1 MPDKIKVF
9 FRGYNHFNEAVSKF
23 FICGI
28 KIAVIDLK
36 KLNPLFLTM
45 KKILTIVCLVAASF
59 VHAQTGNIRAMFYN
73 LYRFPDN
80 PPAKREFI
88 LKEIFNDY
96 RPDLFMTCELIRE
109 AGADRI
115 LNTALQTE
123 NFNYAR
129 AAFTPTAVYLDDP
142 LQQMVFYNQDKLT
155 LIRQEA
161 LPTQVREI
169 NHYTFILNTIDAA
182 TDSVWLD
189 VFVTHLKASDG
200 AENIIARAKMIDTF
214 VKALTLIPTSHHVLL
229 AGDFNFYSA
238 YTEPA
243 YQKIIDPS
251 NAIVMLDPIGQP
263 GNWSDNDTF
272 KAIHTQATRTSADG
286 FGIGGATGGLDDRF
300 DFIMMSQNLKQSPG
314 LSYVPGSYKAFGNN
328 GNCFNKRIDDYE
340 CEGPYSL
347 ELRKRLH
354 NMSDHLPVV
363 MQLQTG
369 KKFLSIKEQQDRPVL
384 SFPEG
389 NMAGAWLPIIADP
402 ARLQKGAVI
411 SVYNGL
417 GQKIY
422 SLQYDGRT
430 NALLLPTGGM
440 ASGLYYLRISGQGQS
455 GFKFLKR

>member
-1 MPDKIKVF
+1 
-9 FRGYNHFNEAVSKF
+9 
-23 FICGI
+23 
-28 KIAVIDLK
+28 
-36 KLNPLFLTM
+36 M
-45 KKILTIVCLVAASF
+45 KKILTILCLVVAQLA
-59 VHAQTGNIRAMFYN
+59 HAQGGNIRAMFYN

-109 AGADRI
+109 EGADRI
-115 LNTALQTE
+115 LNNALQTE

-129 AAFTPTAVYLDDP
+129 AVFTPTTVYLDEP

-155 LIRQEA
+155 LIHQEV
-161 LPTQVREI
+161 LPTRVREI
-169 NHYTFILNTIDAA
+169 NHYTFILNTIDIA

-200 AENIIARAKMIDTF
+200 PDNVAARLKMIDTF
-214 VKALTLIPTSHHVLL
+214 VKALSFIPPSHHVLL

-251 NAIVMLDPIGQP
+251 NPIVMLDPIDRP

-286 FGIGGATGGLDDRF
+286 FGVGGATGGLDDRF
-300 DFIMMSQNLKQSPG
+300 DFIMMSENLKQSPD

-340 CEGPYSL
+340 CEGMYSL

-369 KKFLSIKEQQDRPVL
+369 KKFLTIKEQPGQPIISL
-384 SFPEG
+384 PEG
-389 NMAGAWLPIIADP
+389 NIAGEQLNVKVNPDRLP
-402 ARLQKGAVI
+402 KGAAI
-411 SVYNGL
+411 AVYNNL
-417 GQKIY
+417 GQRIY
-422 SLQYDGRT
+422 SLSYNGKT
-430 NALLLPTGGM
+430 ANLLLPTGGM
-440 ASGLYYLRISGQGQS
+440 TSGLYYLRIGTGECV
-455 GFKFLKR
+455 F